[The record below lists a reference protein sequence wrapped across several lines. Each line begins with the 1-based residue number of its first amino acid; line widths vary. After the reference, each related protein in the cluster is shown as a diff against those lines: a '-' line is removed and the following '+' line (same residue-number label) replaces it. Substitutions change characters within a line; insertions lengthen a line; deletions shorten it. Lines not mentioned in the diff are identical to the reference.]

1 MSITATFDKE
11 TNILTIEE
19 EGKEKVVLD
28 LGDISKDYVADE
40 TISTSPKVR
49 AAASTTKQ
57 NTFINFEYTI
67 THGSKEKWQLRR
79 PKENS
84 LVNYYYKNVTRTSSN
99 ASNLKSFQ
107 SNVES
112 INYYEFVAIRS
123 SLTATELSWLAFIL
137 SVPTAGAG
145 TLTAGLAALGA
156 YGSTLNALIKLH
168 THANYA
174 RTYYHRV

>member
-28 LGDISKDYVADE
+28 LGDISKDYVVDE

-67 THGSKEKWQLRR
+67 MILRQ
-79 PKENS
+79 ENRHRFLPRFR
-84 LVNYYYKNVTRTSSN
+84 LV
-99 ASNLKSFQ
+99 A
-107 SNVES
+107 
-112 INYYEFVAIRS
+112 
-123 SLTATELSWLAFIL
+123 
-137 SVPTAGAG
+137 
-145 TLTAGLAALGA
+145 
-156 YGSTLNALIKLH
+156 
-168 THANYA
+168 
-174 RTYYHRV
+174 